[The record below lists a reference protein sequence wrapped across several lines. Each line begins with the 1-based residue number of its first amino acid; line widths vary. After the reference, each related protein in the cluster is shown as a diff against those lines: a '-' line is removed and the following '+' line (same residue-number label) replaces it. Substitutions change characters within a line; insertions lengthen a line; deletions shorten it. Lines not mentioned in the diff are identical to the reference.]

1 MPFIDDAV
9 TIEVCPE
16 PDNLPDELLDLL
28 WRALSTQD
36 TTLTYRDAH
45 FKLAYKDRELTS
57 ALVVIEGLR
66 PLPAA
71 FSDDGLRVSFVRLR
85 CTSELLRQLPT
96 GLYQGEQYGYPG
108 TVVGIDADGTIPGN
122 SAGQPYAFAGSDS
135 YADIT
140 TFFRL
145 VTAGGLLP
153 DRQDGCDPLVEFF
166 RQTGNPPR

>member
-16 PDNLPDELLDLL
+16 PDNLPGELLDLL
-28 WRALSTQD
+28 WPALCAQD
-36 TTLTYRDAH
+36 ADLAYRDVH
-45 FKLAYKDRELTS
+45 LKLAYKGRELAG

-71 FSDDGLRVSFVRLR
+71 FSEGGLRVSFVRLR
-85 CTSELLRQLPT
+85 CTSERLRQLPS
-96 GLYQGEQYGYPG
+96 GLYQGKQYGYPD

-122 SAGQPYAFAGSDS
+122 SAGQPYAFAGSKN